1 MTVLQKKGEVDQ
13 FGYSIKLKKNT
24 NKSSTELEFVS
35 YVRHF
40 RIYESL
46 FSKFMYVEGLIVD
59 GGGLIQRVGI
69 QAGDILSIDLFKD
82 PSDTADEK
90 ISKDFY
96 IEHLGGED
104 RSDGEK
110 AARYTFRAVSKTGFE
125 AQKNKVKKAFF
136 GPTTS
141 IIQDIA
147 VNYLKATPED
157 LDASNFTESSGS
169 INYIASSVSPFEAIE
184 CLGKQSISKENPKEA
199 GFAFYE
205 TRDGLFFKPLG
216 PIVASGKNFPYI
228 KAVDKNKSQE
238 GPDKD
243 YYRVNDLQHHISN
256 DQRENL
262 KKGALKNKTVSF
274 NFISRKVDETV
285 FDIREQSK
293 EVLVMG
299 PNLLIDEEELNN
311 LIGGN
316 VQGDEDPNLYVRCNN
331 QSYDQVED
339 FFAISRGPSQAQK
352 ILMNQTVVTIK
363 VHGNPKLKPGDT
375 IELDVNQPSAESRK
389 QVDFVLSGKFLV
401 GSVVNSVTD
410 LEDYITICDL
420 FKDGYERS
428 ITDYRTDIN
437 SHFVKPRE

>member
-1 MTVLQKKGEVDQ
+1 MTVLLKKGEIDQ
-13 FGYSIKLKKNT
+13 FGYNIKLKKKT

-35 YVRHF
+35 YVKSF

-46 FSKFMYVEGLIVD
+46 FSKFMYVEGQIVD

-69 QAGDILSIDLFKD
+69 QTGDILSIDLFKD

-90 ISKDFY
+90 IFKDFY
-96 IEHLGGED
+96 IEQLGGED
-104 RSDGEK
+104 RGDSEK
-110 AARYTFRAVSKTGFE
+110 VARYTFRAVSRTGFE
-125 AQKNKVKKAFF
+125 AQKNKVKKGYF
-136 GPTTS
+136 GLTTS
-141 IIQDIA
+141 IVQDIA
-147 VNYLKATPED
+147 VNYLKAPPED
-157 LDASNFTESSGS
+157 FDAGNFTESSGS
-169 INYIASSVSPFEAIE
+169 INYTASSVSPFEAIE

-216 PIVASGKNFPYI
+216 LIVASGNNFPYI
-228 KAVDKNKSQE
+228 RAVDKNKSQE

-243 YYRVNDLQHHISN
+243 YYRINDLQHHTSS

-311 LIGGN
+311 LIGGD

-339 FFAISRGPSQAQK
+339 FFAIARGPSQAQK

-363 VHGNPKLKPGDT
+363 IHGNPKLKPGDT
-375 IELDVNQPSAESRK
+375 IELEINQPSGESTRE
-389 QVDFVLSGKFLV
+389 VDFVLSGKFLV
-401 GSVVNSVTD
+401 GSVVNSVSD
-410 LEDYITICDL
+410 LENYITICDL